1 MDEISKSRDRLVEK
15 DVSVRESL
23 DSFDDA
29 YSNMLKVQGD
39 LEKSINE
46 YAPGKYLDNTAIGG
60 LQQSL
65 AKTQD
70 TVKDKIETQNKQ
82 YEDYVEEVY
91 KVSEENTKKQAESI
105 EAGEKASNEKL
116 ESSLANAKIQNR
128 QVMKITK
135 EC

>member
-1 MDEISKSRDRLVEK
+1 
-15 DVSVRESL
+15 
-23 DSFDDA
+23 
-29 YSNMLKVQGD
+29 MLKVQGD

-91 KVSEENTKKQAESI
+91 KVSEENTKKADREYRSRRKSI
-105 EAGEKASNEKL
+105 
-116 ESSLANAKIQNR
+116 
-128 QVMKITK
+128 
-135 EC
+135 